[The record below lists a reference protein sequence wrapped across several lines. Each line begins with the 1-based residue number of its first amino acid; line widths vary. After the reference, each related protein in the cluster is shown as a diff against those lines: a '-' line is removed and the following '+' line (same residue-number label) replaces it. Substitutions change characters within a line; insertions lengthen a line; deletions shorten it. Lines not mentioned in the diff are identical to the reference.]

1 MKLNDFSSEK
11 KLVDFRIGTGG
22 WAYFQVP
29 GMDSLDAYSK
39 TFNFVEVNSTF
50 YTIPGIN
57 KVTSWRKRVKSDFEF
72 SVRCYQELTHKYNL
86 RPIAESYQILNEML
100 LICKTLDANVLHI
113 QTPRTF
119 EITPSKVDSIR
130 DLLSSFQ
137 FEGIR
142 LTWEIR
148 QKQQWPS
155 YLTNL
160 MQDFNMIPCV
170 DISKEEEPF
179 ASDILYS
186 RLFGRGSHNI
196 YQFEDEELRTINNRA
211 SEGDQK
217 KVILSFHSLKM
228 FKDAARLKI
237 FKETGKFPSITGST
251 GLSSLK
257 EVLNEDAKFPSTK
270 EELIKHQG
278 WKVFDLTSMER
289 NHAHKILDKLPER
302 SYNNLGE
309 VLKELEKYWKI

>member
-1 MKLNDFSSEK
+1 MKLNDFSPEEK
-11 KLVDFRIGTGG
+11 SVDFRIGTGG

-29 GMDSLDAYSK
+29 GMDSLAAYSK
-39 TFNFVEVNSTF
+39 AFNFVEVNSTF
-50 YTIPGIN
+50 YTIPSIEE
-57 KVTSWRKRVKSDFEF
+57 VTSWRKRVKSDFEF
-72 SVRCYQELTHKYNL
+72 SVRCHQDLTHKYNL

-113 QTPRTF
+113 QTPPTF
-119 EITPSKVDSIR
+119 KITPSKIDSIR
-130 DLLSSFQ
+130 DLLNSFQ
-137 FEGIR
+137 FKEIR
-142 LTWEIR
+142 LAWEIR
-148 QKQQWPS
+148 QTQHWPS

-160 MQDFNMIPCV
+160 MQDFNIIPCV
-170 DISKEEEPF
+170 DLSKEEEPF
-179 ASDILYS
+179 VADILYS
-186 RLFGRGSHNI
+186 RLFGKGSHNI

-237 FKETGKFPSITGST
+237 FKETGKFPSITDST

-257 EVLNEDAKFPSTK
+257 EVLSEDAKFPSTK

-289 NHAHKILDKLPER
+289 IHAYKILDKLPER
-302 SYNNLGE
+302 NYNSLDE
-309 VLKELEKYWKI
+309 VLQELETY